1 MLIGAAQ
8 CDSEKNDTLNV
19 VIQLRTTIN
28 FETKILGGRK
38 KKEGVMRVLKL
49 TVVSIVKDSMLKHLF
64 SYKFQVHKR

>member
-28 FETKILGGRK
+28 FETKILGK
-38 KKEGVMRVLKL
+38 KKRGYEGSQINSCKY
-49 TVVSIVKDSMLKHLF
+49 SEIF
-64 SYKFQVHKR
+64 NA